1 MAEKGGDGEACFS
14 IGLEC
19 MLTNDPIRLF
29 LVVRTVRY
37 GCSIL
42 KLTVNRKVSSP
53 LRSEFG
59 LALPWHH
66 PLLRLKLGF
75 DPKDGSLSGKKVGP
89 PLDCWSQ

>member
-66 PLLRLKLGF
+66 LPPR
-75 DPKDGSLSGKKVGP
+75 PKRGSVRRDGSLSDKKVRP
-89 PLDCWSQ
+89 SLPRSC